1 MMKKV
6 IALVV
11 LAAAMTLTAQAQGLK
26 FGVKGGLNITKM
38 SFNKDVFN
46 SDNKTGFFVGPSLK
60 LSLPFGLWCRYCRP
74 LR

>member
-38 SFNKDVFN
+38 SF
-46 SDNKTGFFVGPSLK
+46 
-60 LSLPFGLWCRYCRP
+60 
-74 LR
+74 

>member
-1 MMKKV
+1 MKKV

-38 SFNKDVFN
+38 SFNKDLFN
-46 SDNKTGFFVGPSLK
+46 SDNKVGFFVGPSLK
-60 LSLPFGLWCRYCRP
+60 LSLPLGFGVDIAAL
-74 LR
+74 